1 MCHYLST
8 SVPAID
14 LCLIISSLHTTGFYF
29 YFPVHYLHNYFLIIK
44 DSRLILMTIFVSMSF
59 SVGQLKMVM
68 EHVLEFA
75 VCELTKIVEA
85 SFDDLLLELTRK
97 EREHIALEEQL
108 RRLAHQ
114 ENRKGGV
121 SRRSGSENNTAFP
134 SGSEDTRQ
142 ESRNVT
148 VKIVQGQREQTE
160 TTNGLCFNLN
170 MMF

>member
-1 MCHYLST
+1 
-8 SVPAID
+8 
-14 LCLIISSLHTTGFYF
+14 
-29 YFPVHYLHNYFLIIK
+29 
-44 DSRLILMTIFVSMSF
+44 
-59 SVGQLKMVM
+59 MVM

-108 RRLAHQ
+108 RHLAHQ

-121 SRRSGSENNTAFP
+121 SRRSGSENNTVFP

-142 ESRNVT
+142 ESRIFS
-148 VKIVQGQREQTE
+148 VKFVREQSEQTV
-160 TTNGLCFNLN
+160 TTNGLCLNLY